1 MGPAAQCPG
10 KVCGSLP
17 FSSGSVGAGI
27 QARMGQSDLSQL
39 LTLVVDEAMCCQ
51 QLKGMDLKK
60 HTVEEQVVSRRSL
73 VWVEG
78 QA

>member
-1 MGPAAQCPG
+1 
-10 KVCGSLP
+10 
-17 FSSGSVGAGI
+17 
-27 QARMGQSDLSQL
+27 MGQSDLSQL

-60 HTVEEQVVSRRSL
+60 YTVEEQVVSRRSL